1 MADGGQ
7 AENGGQART
16 AGGNGR
22 RAWLR
27 GLFGRRR
34 STLKAPDFSGE
45 PLTLGEFLHTDLH
58 CHLIPGVDDG
68 VTSIEEALEI
78 IDRLQKL
85 GYTGSILTSHIYA
98 DLYPNSRATLTPG
111 FEQLR
116 AAVAEK
122 FPDYSLHLAAEYFTD
137 AHFAS
142 CIASGDLLWFPGQ
155 DADGNPVK
163 CVLFEFG
170 FHEAPM
176 QAHDIVF
183 QLQLGGYQ
191 PVLAHVERYPYWH
204 NDLAAVEALH
214 ERGVWLTLNAASLA
228 GAYGPETYAAALAV
242 LERGWCRMIC
252 SDAHGMRHIEAL
264 EAVGRSPAVQ
274 TWAHSPSSNLHR
286 NLGTTG

>member
-1 MADGGQ
+1 MASWWRKVFQGG
-7 AENGGQART
+7 AP
-16 AGGNGR
+16 
-22 RAWLR
+22 
-27 GLFGRRR
+27 
-34 STLKAPDFSGE
+34 STSKAPDFSGE
-45 PLTLGEFLHTDLH
+45 PLALGEFLHTDLH

-68 VTSIEEALEI
+68 VNSLEEALEM
-78 IDRLQKL
+78 IDRLRTL
-85 GYTGSILTSHIYA
+85 GYKRSILTSHIYS
-98 DLYPNSRATLTPG
+98 DLYPNSRESLTPG

-116 AAVAEK
+116 TAVAEK

-137 AHFAS
+137 AHFAA
-142 CIASGDLLWFPGQ
+142 CIASDDLLWFPGR
-155 DADGNPVK
+155 DADENPVK

-183 QLQLGGYQ
+183 QLQLAGYQ

-204 NDLAAVEALH
+204 GNPAELEELH

-228 GAYGPETYAAALAV
+228 GAYGPETYAAALAI
-242 LERGWCRMIC
+242 LERGWCRMVC

-274 TWAHSPSSNLHR
+274 TWARSPSADLHR
-286 NLGTTG
+286 NLG

>member
-1 MADGGQ
+1 MANEGQ
-7 AENGGQART
+7 ASPANGGQASPMN
-16 AGGNGR
+16 GNGR
-22 RAWLR
+22 RSWLR
-27 GLFGRRR
+27 DLFGKRR
-34 STLKAPDFSGE
+34 SVSNAPDFSGA
-45 PLTLGEFLHTDLH
+45 PLALGEFLHTDLH

-68 VTSIEEALEI
+68 VTSLEEALEMI
-78 IDRLQKL
+78 GRLRAL

-98 DLYPNSRATLTPG
+98 DLYPNSRETLTPG

-122 FPDYSLHLAAEYFTD
+122 FPDYALHLAAEYFTD
-137 AHFAS
+137 AHFAA
-142 CIASGDLLWFPGQ
+142 CIASDDLLWFPGR
-155 DADGNPVK
+155 DLDGNVVK

-183 QLQLGGYQ
+183 KLQLGGYQ

-204 NDLAAVEALH
+204 NDLTAVEALH

-242 LERGWCRMIC
+242 MERGWCRMVC

-274 TWAHSPSSNLHR
+274 TWARSTSADLHR
-286 NLGTTG
+286 NLG